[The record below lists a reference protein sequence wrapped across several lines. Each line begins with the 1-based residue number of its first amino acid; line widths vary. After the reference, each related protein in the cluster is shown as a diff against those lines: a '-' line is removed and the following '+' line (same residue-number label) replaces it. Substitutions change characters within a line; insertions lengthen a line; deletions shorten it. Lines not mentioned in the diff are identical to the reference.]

1 MLERAFS
8 NMGRSY
14 LLWMGSLVAV
24 MTVGYGVHLLDFH
37 PGMSRD
43 VSWGLH
49 IAQFTFFVGV
59 AASALMVVLPY
70 YIHNMKEFGRITLL
84 GEFLA
89 VTAVIVCLLFI
100 VLDLGMPHR
109 LWNVV
114 FYPTPHSPLFWDVV
128 VLNGYILINLIL
140 GWKMLE
146 AEHQN
151 VPPPS
156 WTRWVVYMSLPW
168 AVSIHAV
175 TAFIYAGLPGRDLW
189 LTALLAPKF
198 LASAFAAGPALLI
211 LLCAALKRFARFD
224 AGAAALEKL
233 SVVVMYATA
242 TVVVM
247 ELSEFFTSFYA
258 GIPSHMHSLEYLF
271 FGLDGY
277 HALTPLMW
285 VYVFLLLS
293 ALFIMLRP
301 NLRNGAK
308 TRLVGCAAVFFAM
321 MIEKGLALTVAGF
334 IPNPFGRVTEYVPTW
349 SELIVMVGVWATG
362 AFLISLFYRLVIS
375 VKGSEG

>member
-14 LLWMGSLVAV
+14 LLWMGFLATV
-24 MTVGYGVHLLDFH
+24 MAVGYSVHMLDF
-37 PGMSRD
+37 PAGLSRD

-89 VTAVIVCLLFI
+89 VTAVTVCLLFI
-100 VLDLGMPHR
+100 VVDLGMPHR
-109 LWNVV
+109 IWNVV
-114 FYPTPHSPLFWDVV
+114 FYPTPNSPLFWDVV
-128 VLNGYILINLIL
+128 VLNGYILINLVL

-146 AEHQN
+146 AEHQGA
-151 VPPPS
+151 PPPF
-156 WTRWVVYMSLPW
+156 WTKWVMYASLPW

-211 LLCAALKRFARFD
+211 LLCAILKRTARFD
-224 AGAAALEKL
+224 VGAAAIDKL
-233 SVVVMYATA
+233 SVVVMYATI
-242 TVVVM
+242 TVTIMQV
-247 ELSEFFTSFYA
+247 SEFFTSFYA
-258 GIPSHMHSLEYLF
+258 GIPAHMHSLQYLF
-271 FGLDGY
+271 FGLDGH

-285 VYVFLLLS
+285 IYVVLLIT
-293 ALFIMLRP
+293 ALAILIRP
-301 NLRNGAK
+301 KLRNDEQ
-308 TRLVGCAAVFFAM
+308 TRLIGCAAVFFAM

-349 SELIVMVGVWATG
+349 SELVVMLGVWATG

-375 VKGSEG
+375 VKEG